1 MHTCAPIAE
10 LCSEVVS
17 GKPGAIASG
26 ESAVNSVQLSVTN
39 PTSLNR
45 NNAKEEFEYVSPI
58 WQMISTV
65 FVKYRVVKC
74 ILHYM
79 PQSTADED
87 ARMVFAFAAD
97 PVHPLLWKKDTTSR
111 ELLAVSD
118 SVAFMP
124 WKSWSMDVTSKLGSQ
139 EFYTYAYPEAGSGV
153 GSFVE
158 RFNDFGVIAA
168 TTSGVLASGTIPKKS
183 GVLYLESTI
192 EFDEFCPISDERF
205 TQPPPLSTD
214 NAYEALDVAISGTT
228 VTSASV
234 VASNAQ
240 IESSVSGGFLDLI
253 MPEGVWEW
261 ACDSLISTASSVV
274 DTIVSGEVG
283 WLISNGG
290 ELLQLAGIT
299 GSSGNRPLTLKYLG
313 APDSTLGL
321 ALRKHIKEVNSKLAV
336 GREFVRI

>member
-1 MHTCAPIAE
+1 
-10 LCSEVVS
+10 
-17 GKPGAIASG
+17 
-26 ESAVNSVQLSVTN
+26 
-39 PTSLNR
+39 
-45 NNAKEEFEYVSPI
+45 
-58 WQMISTV
+58 MISTV

-74 ILHYM
+74 VLHYM

-168 TTSGVLASGTIPKKS
+168 TTSGELASGTIPKKS

-205 TQPPPLSTD
+205 TQPTPLNTD
-214 NAYEALDVAISGTT
+214 NAYEALDVSVTGAT
-228 VTSASV
+228 VNSATV
-234 VASNAQ
+234 IASNAQ
-240 IESSVSGGFLDLI
+240 IESAVSGGFLNLT

-261 ACDSLISTASSVV
+261 ACDNLYSTASSIV
-274 DTIVSGEVG
+274 DTIVSDEMG
-283 WLISNGG
+283 WLISNGA
-290 ELLQLAGIT
+290 ELLQLAGMT
-299 GSSGNRPLTLKYLG
+299 GATGNRPLTLKYLG
-313 APDSTLGL
+313 AADSTVGL
-321 ALRKHIKEVNSKLAV
+321 ALRKHIKEVNAKMALSK
-336 GREFVRI
+336 EFTRI